1 MVSLMPVPK
10 QHEGLL
16 TTFTWKKLMKSMQS
30 KQTGYWEYDVGINL
44 AGCAQREE
52 WEPMRKC

>member
-1 MVSLMPVPK
+1 MPVPK
-10 QHEGLL
+10 QQEGLL

-30 KQTGYWEYDVGINL
+30 KQPEYWEYDVGINL